1 MRDEIEI
8 GNDLADNFSRVQLE
22 DKVKECYNQIAKE
35 KFEEKKMS
43 RMNRFVNKY
52 KFGIV
57 LIAILGVIILIGI
70 LYPNNERKML
80 KETSLYGQR
89 TSINSNED
97 SNQKVEEKK
106 QDEAKFNEYKKK
118 GDNYYLLL
126 VGNPDNKSYK
136 DQAKYYYG
144 LALQYKEDA
153 TIRNRFEKLK
163 K

>member
-1 MRDEIEI
+1 
-8 GNDLADNFSRVQLE
+8 
-22 DKVKECYNQIAKE
+22 
-35 KFEEKKMS
+35 
-43 RMNRFVNKY
+43 
-52 KFGIV
+52 
-57 LIAILGVIILIGI
+57 
-70 LYPNNERKML
+70 
-80 KETSLYGQR
+80 
-89 TSINSNED
+89 
-97 SNQKVEEKK
+97 KVEEKK

-118 GDNYYLLL
+118 VDNYYLLL

>member
-1 MRDEIEI
+1 
-8 GNDLADNFSRVQLE
+8 
-22 DKVKECYNQIAKE
+22 
-35 KFEEKKMS
+35 MS

-52 KFGIV
+52 KFGIA

-97 SNQKVEEKK
+97 STQKVEEKK